1 MTSINKIIFYFTL
14 NFLVFA
20 IPVLVQSVSSTSSTI
35 ADIADGQI
43 FNMWPVCANRK

>member
-1 MTSINKIIFYFTL
+1 MTASNKNFCTL

-20 IPVLVQSVSSTSSTI
+20 NTVLVQSVSSTSSTI
-35 ADIADGQI
+35 ADIANGQI